1 MKKLLL
7 IAFLGISLIT
17 LAIGCKKD
25 SNTAETIVGKWDLE
39 GDSLTVYNAGN
50 IISSGPAMSKTI
62 NYIQFKA
69 DGSGNDLYTT
79 FTYKI
84 KGKTL
89 TISYAPYILLS
100 VAHGGSVANATI
112 RALTKNKLT
121 IFAEDIFKDGNG
133 LKNGSDRIL
142 YLVR

>member
-7 IAFLGISLIT
+7 IAFFGMSLIT
-17 LAIGCKKD
+17 LVIGCKKD
-25 SNTAETIVGKWDLE
+25 ANTAETIVGEWDLQ

-50 IISSGPAMSKTI
+50 IISSGPAMSKTT
-62 NYIQFKA
+62 NYMQFKA
-69 DGSGNDLYTT
+69 DGTGNDLYTT

-100 VAHGGSVANATI
+100 VAHSGSVANATI
-112 RALTKNKLT
+112 RALTKNNLT
-121 IFAEDIFKDGNG
+121 IFAEDISKDSDG
-133 LKNGSDRIL
+133 LKNGSERIL